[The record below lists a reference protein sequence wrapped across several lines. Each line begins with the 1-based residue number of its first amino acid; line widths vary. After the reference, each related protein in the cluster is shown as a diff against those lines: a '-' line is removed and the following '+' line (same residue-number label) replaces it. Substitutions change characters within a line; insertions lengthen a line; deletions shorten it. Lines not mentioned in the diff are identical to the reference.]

1 MAARPGPAPRPMC
14 RGGAPPH
21 AGGMEIIY
29 VPLAVAFLAAF
40 AVFVV
45 YGGVVMPA
53 TEIAESWRS
62 RRPRGGGPGAPKE
75 NR

>member
-1 MAARPGPAPRPMC
+1 
-14 RGGAPPH
+14 
-21 AGGMEIIY
+21 MEIIY

-53 TEIAESWRS
+53 TEIAESWRA
-62 RRPRGGGPGAPKE
+62 RRPRGGGAGAPE
-75 NR
+75 GDR

>member
-1 MAARPGPAPRPMC
+1 MAARPVPAPRPMR
-14 RGGAPPH
+14 RGGALPH

-53 TEIAESWRS
+53 TEIAESWRA
-62 RRPRGGGPGAPKE
+62 RRPRGGGAGAPE
-75 NR
+75 GDR